1 MPDRRPNRR
10 SSIYRGQDGWWHGW
24 VTVGTKD
31 DGSPDRRYRMGR
43 TEAEVTRKVQDL
55 ERSRETGQLAG
66 TAKGLTVA
74 QWMETWLT
82 TIAPRRI
89 RRSTL
94 ESTYAPKVRNR
105 IIPGLGKHRLDRL
118 TPEHLE
124 RFYTRLEDNG
134 LAPATVLQIHR
145 ILSRALKIAMRRGY
159 ITRNVATLV
168 DAPSVSQAE
177 IEPLTL
183 DEAQRIIE
191 LAARRRNGTRWSVAL
206 ALGLRQGEAL
216 GLRWQH
222 VDLDAAALTV
232 RWQLQ
237 RLAWRHGCPDP
248 HACGKGHHR
257 PSCSAHCTGHARS
270 CPQRTGGGLRLTELK
285 SDKSVRTIALSP
297 HLTAAL
303 RAHRAAQLEERMI
316 AGPAWQDG
324 DFVWCQPNG
333 RPIGAHADWDEWKAL
348 LKTAGIRDARVHD
361 ARHTAATLLLAQ
373 GVDQRVVMEILGHS
387 QISMTAK
394 YAHVLPEVMTDAAGR
409 IGQALWGSP
418 DSAGTDSAG
427 TPIATRRPD
436 GPAKR

>member
-1 MPDRRPNRR
+1 MPDRKPNRR
-10 SSIYRGQDGWWHGW
+10 SSIYQGQDGWWHGW
-24 VTVGTKD
+24 VTVGIKD
-31 DGSPDRRYRMGR
+31 DGSPDRRHRMGR

-55 ERSRETGQLAG
+55 ERNREIGHLVG

-94 ESTYAPKVRNR
+94 DSTYAPKVRNR

-118 TPEHLE
+118 TAEHLE
-124 RFYTRLEDNG
+124 RFYSRLEDDG

-145 ILSRALKIAMRRGY
+145 ILSRALKVAMQRGY
-159 ITRNVATLV
+159 VTRNVATLV
-168 DAPSVSQAE
+168 DAPPVSQAE

-183 DEAQRIIE
+183 VEAQRITE
-191 LAARRRNGTRWSVAL
+191 LAANRRNGTRWSVAL

-222 VDLDAAALTV
+222 VDLDAATLTV

-237 RLAWRHGCPDP
+237 RLAWRHGCADP
-248 HACGKGHHR
+248 HACGKHRHR
-257 PSCSAHCTGHARS
+257 PSCSPDCTGHARS
-270 CPQRTGGGLRLTELK
+270 CPKRTGGGLRFTELK
-285 SDKSVRTIALSP
+285 SGKSVRTIALSP
-297 HLTAAL
+297 QLVAAL
-303 RAHRAAQLEERMI
+303 RAHRAAQLEERLI
-316 AGPAWQDG
+316 AGPTWEDG

-333 RPIGAHADWDEWKAL
+333 RPIGAHADWSEWKAL
-348 LKTAGIRDARVHD
+348 LKAAGVRDARVHD

-387 QISMTAK
+387 QISMTSK
-394 YAHVLPEVMTDAAGR
+394 YAHVLPEVMTDAADR
-409 IGQALWGSP
+409 IGQALWGYPSGP
-418 DSAGTDSAG
+418 T
-427 TPIATRRPD
+427 ATRTATKRPD
-436 GPAKR
+436 GSATQ